1 MFGSTSL
8 LFHPGQHNINNNY
21 KAKVNPF
28 TFIYMVIAV
37 FLKFRDDISSQPR
50 SILSICHGENVPH
63 AKISHEELI
72 VAHTCDLIEE

>member
-1 MFGSTSL
+1 
-8 LFHPGQHNINNNY
+8 
-21 KAKVNPF
+21 
-28 TFIYMVIAV
+28 MVIAV